1 MSLIYKELSK
11 CNNSLT
17 EMINYK
23 LVFDSFSHN
32 KIILLNIIRE
42 MQIKNKT
49 IYHLILVRMI
59 ILKKTTTKK
68 KKQVLVRRWRKG
80 SPCGL
85 LVGTSTGAVTA
96 NSVGLPQNLNTRAAI

>member
-23 LVFDSFSHN
+23 LVFDSFSRN

-85 LVGTSTGAVTA
+85 LVGTSPGAVTA